1 MNLPTLLNIAIA
13 LIFVYLI
20 VSLLASQIQEFIA
33 TILQWRAVHVKESI
47 EGLLSGNSA
56 QPDELKKVRTLAN
69 EIYKNPII
77 KDLTFEARRGIAS
90 LVRAFSR
97 FFSRYW
103 FFEGVFGQSNS
114 RPAYIAKEDFAVSL
128 FETLQ
133 VSNLTKILIKLKLNY
148 LISVT
153 QGWKNFIPD
162 PIFKDGKYLLYSDFD
177 NGKIKLEDVIDG
189 LNKITSLTLPFDSAK
204 LTPGLLDIVQIIII
218 FNKLDIFN
226 HRKNLKLEEGL
237 ELEID
242 KYLSDEFS
250 GNKLIKYEFLSVSIK
265 QYLISYAQKTVDEET
280 EEVFTVICSLPR
292 LPDPLINSLSDIA
305 RRSQEKV
312 EKLEDQLSQFQKDV
326 EDWFDKSMDRASGVY
341 KRNAKLIAFLLGLTI
356 AIAGNIDS
364 IHMVDR
370 IAKDQA
376 LQSSLNRAADNIV
389 KGNNKLDDKTIKE
402 INAEA
407 EKISLPVGWGESE
420 VLQQQNRSIKLLDI
434 IPISSLSI
442 TLFGWIISAIAISM
456 GSSFWFD
463 LLGKLINVKDI
474 GKIPNPNSSSRSSSS
489 NSSSGSSSSSSSNS
503 SS

>member
-1 MNLPTLLNIAIA
+1 M
-13 LIFVYLI
+13 
-20 VSLLASQIQEFIA
+20 
-33 TILQWRAVHVKESI
+33 
-47 EGLLSGNSA
+47 
-56 QPDELKKVRTLAN
+56 
-69 EIYKNPII
+69 
-77 KDLTFEARRGIAS
+77 
-90 LVRAFSR
+90 
-97 FFSRYW
+97 
-103 FFEGVFGQSNS
+103 
-114 RPAYIAKEDFAVSL
+114 
-128 FETLQ
+128 
-133 VSNLTKILIKLKLNY
+133 
-148 LISVT
+148 
-153 QGWKNFIPD
+153 
-162 PIFKDGKYLLYSDFD
+162 
-177 NGKIKLEDVIDG
+177 
-189 LNKITSLTLPFDSAK
+189 
-204 LTPGLLDIVQIIII
+204 
-218 FNKLDIFN
+218 
-226 HRKNLKLEEGL
+226 
-237 ELEID
+237 
-242 KYLSDEFS
+242 
-250 GNKLIKYEFLSVSIK
+250 
-265 QYLISYAQKTVDEET
+265 
-280 EEVFTVICSLPR
+280 
-292 LPDPLINSLSDIA
+292 
-305 RRSQEKV
+305 
-312 EKLEDQLSQFQKDV
+312 

-489 NSSSGSSSSSSSNS
+489 NSSS
-503 SS
+503 